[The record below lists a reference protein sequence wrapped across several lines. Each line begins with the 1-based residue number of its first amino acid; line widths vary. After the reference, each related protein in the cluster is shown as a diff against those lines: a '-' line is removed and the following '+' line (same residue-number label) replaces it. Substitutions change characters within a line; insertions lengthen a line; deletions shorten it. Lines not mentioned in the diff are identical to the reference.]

1 MLSLKTKVT
10 LERLEKAVQ
19 TNIEWARQE
28 RKMATDLARNE
39 QSVQKNVY
47 EGHAEA
53 LSEIEKQLS
62 SADIKAKELVARR
75 DARIDE
81 ALAIILQLK
90 TDLVEHKS
98 EIDKI
103 YQLDMN
109 NWRVL
114 GKSEMY
120 QKINT
125 AVDHLLNEL
134 KSANAP

>member
-1 MLSLKTKVT
+1 MLSLRTKAT
-10 LERLEKAVQ
+10 LEKLEKAVQ
-19 TNIEWARQE
+19 TNIDWARQQ
-28 RKMATDLARNE
+28 RQAALDLAKNE

-53 LSEIEKQLS
+53 LTEIEKELS
-62 SADIKAKELVARR
+62 SAEAKAKELVARR
-75 DARIDE
+75 DAKIDE
-81 ALAIILQLK
+81 ALAILVQLK
-90 TDLVEHKS
+90 TDFAEHKA

-109 NWRVL
+109 NWRTL

-125 AVDHLLNEL
+125 TVDHLLSEI
-134 KSANAP
+134 KSANA

>member
-1 MLSLKTKVT
+1 MLSLRTKVT
-10 LERLEKAVQ
+10 LEKLEKAVQ
-19 TNIEWARQE
+19 TNIDWARQE
-28 RKMATDLARNE
+28 RQTALDLAKNE

-53 LSEIEKQLS
+53 LIEIEKQLT
-62 SADIKAKELVARR
+62 SAEAKARDLVTRR
-75 DARIDE
+75 DAKIDE
-81 ALAIILQLK
+81 ALAILVQLK
-90 TDLVEHKS
+90 TDFAEHKS

-109 NWRVL
+109 NWRIL

-125 AVDHLLNEL
+125 TVDHLLSEI
-134 KSANAP
+134 KSANA

>member
-10 LERLEKAVQ
+10 LEKLEKAVQ
-19 TNIEWARQE
+19 TNIDWARME
-28 RKMATDLARNE
+28 RQRALDLARNE
-39 QSVQKNVY
+39 QSIQKNVY

-53 LSEIEKQLS
+53 LTEIETHLS
-62 SADIKAKELVARR
+62 SADAKAKELVARR
-75 DARIDE
+75 DAKIDE
-81 ALAIILQLK
+81 ALAILVQLK
-90 TDLVEHKS
+90 TDFEEHKS

-120 QKINT
+120 QKINNV
-125 AVDHLLNEL
+125 VDHLLNEI
-134 KSANAP
+134 KSAST